1 MELVW
6 RDAYTN
12 AIVIYQDK
20 VAPHNF
26 GEGIGI
32 MRILLP
38 RLSGLRARGRNLG
51 WGCITTGLDIIT
63 ARRAGSFRRTVLC
76 RERGIRRHTIGT
88 PMY

>member
-26 GEGIGI
+26 GEGTGI

-38 RLSGLRARGRNLG
+38 RLSGSRGRGRNLD
-51 WGCITTGLDIIT
+51 WGCITMGQGGTTVIIIEDIIL
-63 ARRAGSFRRTVLC
+63 AFLRTD
-76 RERGIRRHTIGT
+76 
-88 PMY
+88 